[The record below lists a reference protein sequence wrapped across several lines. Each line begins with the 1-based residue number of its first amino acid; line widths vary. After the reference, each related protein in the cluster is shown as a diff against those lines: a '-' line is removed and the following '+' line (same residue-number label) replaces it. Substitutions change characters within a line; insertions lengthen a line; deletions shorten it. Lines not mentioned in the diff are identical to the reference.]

1 MAGKDGIRCYHLS
14 SSKLARTLGENR
26 ARVSQVLSL
35 LTLPRKLQEAV
46 LALGDPLTL
55 PSITERQLRQLLV
68 LSRKAQTRAA
78 LALAARYQPETPME
92 GSEIVQM
99 IE

>member
-46 LALGDPLTL
+46 LALGDPLAW
-55 PSITERQLRQLLV
+55 PSITERQLRPV
-68 LSRKAQTRAA
+68 LHLGRKAQARAVFV
-78 LALAARYQPETPME
+78 LTSRYQPEAGGE
-92 GSEIVQM
+92 S
-99 IE
+99 